1 MGLTH
6 NLQEVLDRL
15 EELER
20 KAQKEIATN
29 ALNAGADILL
39 EGQIETAPEDTGEL
53 KKSLDKGK
61 IKGTGTKAK
70 ITVGIENASEDVVR
84 YGYYQEYGT
93 ENMIGNK
100 WMKKAWN
107 KNIKQASEAIKESIV
122 KDLTSK

>member
-1 MGLTH
+1 MGLTC
-6 NLQEVLDRL
+6 NFQDIIDKL

-20 KAQKEIATN
+20 KAQKEISTN

-39 EGQIETAPEDTGEL
+39 EGQIETVPEDTGEL
-53 KKSLDKGK
+53 KASLDKGK
-61 IKGTGTKAK
+61 IKGSGTKSK
-70 ITVGIENASEDVVR
+70 ITVGIESDNKDVIR

-93 ENMIGNK
+93 ENMIGKK

-107 KNIKQASEAIKESIV
+107 KNIKQASEAIKESII